1 MNKRYY
7 LIFLDISGVS
17 ICWSSS
23 WLVSILWSC
32 IRVSL
37 SSSIP
42 LGCFL
47 HTTILQSSPKIVS
60 VWYYKISYS
69 DTLGLY
75 YVNVVVN
82 LLTKFVS
89 ICCRPVSL
97 SDVESLDGEFHGSL
111 MWLKE
116 NEITDPDRLG
126 MTFAVNEEVFGKII
140 ERELKPGGR
149 NLLVNEKN
157 KKVKNYIK

>member
-1 MNKRYY
+1 MCHPN
-7 LIFLDISGVS
+7 LNFLPNIWVRDV
-17 ICWSSS
+17 
-23 WLVSILWSC
+23 
-32 IRVSL
+32 R
-37 SSSIP
+37 
-42 LGCFL
+42 
-47 HTTILQSSPKIVS
+47 
-60 VWYYKISYS
+60 
-69 DTLGLY
+69 
-75 YVNVVVN
+75 VNVRN
-82 LLTKFVS
+82 EFDS
-89 ICCRPVSL
+89 NENHFIYFRPVSL

-157 KKVKNYIK
+157 KKVCIISGRRYQNGIRKKQRINVT

>member
-1 MNKRYY
+1 M
-7 LIFLDISGVS
+7 
-17 ICWSSS
+17 
-23 WLVSILWSC
+23 
-32 IRVSL
+32 
-37 SSSIP
+37 
-42 LGCFL
+42 
-47 HTTILQSSPKIVS
+47 
-60 VWYYKISYS
+60 SY
-69 DTLGLY
+69 DTY
-75 YVNVVVN
+75 
-82 LLTKFVS
+82 F
-89 ICCRPVSL
+89 RPVSL

-157 KKVKNYIK
+157 KKVTMIRVRRTLC

>member
-1 MNKRYY
+1 M
-7 LIFLDISGVS
+7 
-17 ICWSSS
+17 
-23 WLVSILWSC
+23 
-32 IRVSL
+32 
-37 SSSIP
+37 
-42 LGCFL
+42 
-47 HTTILQSSPKIVS
+47 
-60 VWYYKISYS
+60 
-69 DTLGLY
+69 
-75 YVNVVVN
+75 
-82 LLTKFVS
+82 
-89 ICCRPVSL
+89 

-157 KKVKNYIK
+157 KKVNVLNCCATRLKVKNVVLANEKLQLMIDE

>member
-1 MNKRYY
+1 M
-7 LIFLDISGVS
+7 
-17 ICWSSS
+17 
-23 WLVSILWSC
+23 
-32 IRVSL
+32 
-37 SSSIP
+37 
-42 LGCFL
+42 
-47 HTTILQSSPKIVS
+47 
-60 VWYYKISYS
+60 
-69 DTLGLY
+69 
-75 YVNVVVN
+75 
-82 LLTKFVS
+82 
-89 ICCRPVSL
+89 SL

-157 KKVKNYIK
+157 KKVNSLDCYGIKVESQKYCCPDNENLHLMIYQ

>member
-1 MNKRYY
+1 MTIYV
-7 LIFLDISGVS
+7 IF
-17 ICWSSS
+17 
-23 WLVSILWSC
+23 ILF
-32 IRVSL
+32 I
-37 SSSIP
+37 
-42 LGCFL
+42 
-47 HTTILQSSPKIVS
+47 
-60 VWYYKISYS
+60 
-69 DTLGLY
+69 
-75 YVNVVVN
+75 
-82 LLTKFVS
+82 KFVF

-157 KKVKNYIK
+157 KKVNSLDCYGINVESQKCCPDNENLHLMIYK

>member
-1 MNKRYY
+1 M
-7 LIFLDISGVS
+7 
-17 ICWSSS
+17 
-23 WLVSILWSC
+23 
-32 IRVSL
+32 
-37 SSSIP
+37 
-42 LGCFL
+42 
-47 HTTILQSSPKIVS
+47 
-60 VWYYKISYS
+60 
-69 DTLGLY
+69 
-75 YVNVVVN
+75 
-82 LLTKFVS
+82 
-89 ICCRPVSL
+89 

-157 KKVKNYIK
+157 KKVCIIHQYFMDLLLKLSHIHLRHLIIMITC

>member
-1 MNKRYY
+1 MFYPH
-7 LIFLDISGVS
+7 F
-17 ICWSSS
+17 
-23 WLVSILWSC
+23 
-32 IRVSL
+32 
-37 SSSIP
+37 
-42 LGCFL
+42 
-47 HTTILQSSPKIVS
+47 
-60 VWYYKISYS
+60 
-69 DTLGLY
+69 
-75 YVNVVVN
+75 
-82 LLTKFVS
+82 
-89 ICCRPVSL
+89 RPVSL

-157 KKVKNYIK
+157 KKVCIICTRSYQNGIRKKQRINVT